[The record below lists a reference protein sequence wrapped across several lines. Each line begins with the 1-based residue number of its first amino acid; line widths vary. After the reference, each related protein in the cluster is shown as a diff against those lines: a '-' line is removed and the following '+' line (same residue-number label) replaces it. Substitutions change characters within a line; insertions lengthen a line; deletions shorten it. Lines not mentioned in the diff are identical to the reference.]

1 MALSEPARLLEV
13 YDAALSWKA
22 PQQSR
27 PVLPD
32 RLMYGSDW
40 SLLML
45 EEDMQKYFADF
56 VSMYSELEKSRS
68 ASGESRENLSDR
80 FFGKNAVDY
89 LGLRDGRTRQ
99 RLTDFYT

>member
-1 MALSEPARLLEV
+1 
-13 YDAALSWKA
+13 
-22 PQQSR
+22 
-27 PVLPD
+27 
-32 RLMYGSDW
+32 
-40 SLLML
+40 
-45 EEDMQKYFADF
+45 MQKYFADF

-99 RLTDFYT
+99 RLTDFYTACGVKSACGVKFGQHWQPAWMRKI